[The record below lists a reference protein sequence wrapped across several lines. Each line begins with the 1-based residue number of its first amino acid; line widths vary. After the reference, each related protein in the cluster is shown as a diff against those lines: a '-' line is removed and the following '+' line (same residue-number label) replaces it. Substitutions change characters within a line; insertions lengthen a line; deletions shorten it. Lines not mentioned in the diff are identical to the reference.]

1 MCANSFSNS
10 ELSILHDKKLT
21 HYPQLQTDFGG
32 TRNVLSYKLTISN
45 KSDHSQN
52 YMKKFFSKLNS
63 IIDRIAGKI
72 VGEKT
77 EPQPSDSQNSHSASN
92 QQQPAQK
99 TSSSQNNKTDLRKNL
114 DPDLNPFESAPNM
127 EEVITEDREKKRQ
140 SGKLP
145 KNYLTRRKNTEQVVG
160 LKKRKSGDAP
170 EQNKIVQNEAND
182 TVYSERNEIV
192 KTVYDKYA
200 KYGDK
205 VASAVLSKSFLPNG
219 LQIILSKLEIESLGR
234 PLMDHDQIV
243 DWIDEHGVEE
253 FCQRMKIK
261 IS

>member
-1 MCANSFSNS
+1 M
-10 ELSILHDKKLT
+10 
-21 HYPQLQTDFGG
+21 
-32 TRNVLSYKLTISN
+32 
-45 KSDHSQN
+45 KS
-52 YMKKFFSKLNS
+52 FFSKINS

-77 EPQPSDSQNSHSASN
+77 ENKSSESHI
-92 QQQPAQK
+92 
-99 TSSSQNNKTDLRKNL
+99 TDSSSNHQEPSKNQSTAPDGSRKNL
-114 DPDLNPFESAPNM
+114 DPDLNPFESAPH
-127 EEVITEDREKKRQ
+127 VEDIFKEDHEKKRN
-140 SGKLP
+140 SGKRP
-145 KNYLTRRKNTEQVVG
+145 KNYLTRRKNSEQVVG

-219 LQIILSKLEIESLGR
+219 LQMILAKLEIESLGR

-253 FCQRMKIK
+253 FCKRMKIK
-261 IS
+261 LT